1 MQINYTSFTTGA
13 SQDINTMS
21 ITSKIVFVIL
31 LLITLIFI
39 VLRIKLEKDKQFVA
53 TYFGAEATKNM
64 MLKSKKT
71 KKQEKQPVI
80 QKEDS
85 FPNIDPNKQLLRR
98 LENGIYCYY
107 QQAEDG
113 SYFRVKTPENN

>member
-21 ITSKIVFVIL
+21 ITSKIVFVVI

-39 VLRIKLEKDKQFVA
+39 FLRIKLETDKQFVA
-53 TYFGAEATKNM
+53 TYFGAEAAKNM
-64 MLKSKKT
+64 MLKPKKT
-71 KKQEKQPVI
+71 KKQEKQPII

-113 SYFRVKTPENN
+113 SYFRVKTPENK